1 MLPGERQLI
10 LKLGHMI
17 LDHTHHGMRIFP
29 STLIATAV
37 LQNTG
42 GISLGEIEEVRFV
55 RNSRL
60 APMAG
65 LSFWEEE
72 GRWGGGGGGGGGEGG
87 GEASE

>member
-17 LDHTHHGMRIFP
+17 LDHTHQGMRIFP

-42 GISLGEIEEVRFV
+42 GISLGEV
-55 RNSRL
+55 
-60 APMAG
+60 
-65 LSFWEEE
+65 E
-72 GRWGGGGGGGGGEGG
+72 GVSLICEK
-87 GEASE
+87 